1 MSDGPMVQYP
11 PSTPLTV
18 YLSGDIHTSW
28 REELAAALKAAGVPV
43 TLVAPNTVHKD
54 SDDGGNVILGREDKG
69 FWYDYKSQSMNAIR
83 NRVLMSR
90 ADVVVVRFLDDP
102 RYPQWDAAFEAGLAV
117 GMGKQLIV
125 MHDHTEATMMDHKLK
140 TIDVEAR
147 AVVVTVKELVDTL
160 AFVTMGRLQ
169 R

>member
-1 MSDGPMVQYP
+1 MSDGPKVYYP
-11 PSTPLTV
+11 PSYALTV

-28 REELAAALKAAGVPV
+28 REELAAAISAAKLPI
-43 TLVAPNTVHKD
+43 TLVGPNCVHKD
-54 SDDGGNVILGREDKG
+54 SDDCGNLILGKEEKG
-69 FWYDYKSQSMNAIR
+69 FWYDYKSQSLNAVR

-90 ADVVVVRFLDDP
+90 SDVVVVRFLDDP

-147 AVVVTVKELVDTL
+147 AVVVTVKELVDCL
-160 AFVTMGRLQ
+160 AYVTQGTLQ